1 MAIKAF
7 FFLFSNY
14 FLRVGSNAQKGAFV
28 IFVATRFVVYNLKS
42 KEYVA

>member
-7 FFLFSNY
+7 FSFLAIT
-14 FLRVGSNAQKGAFV
+14 FLELEVMHKKWAFV
-28 IFVATRFVVYNLKS
+28 IVVATRFVVYNLKS